1 MLVAES
7 CACVARYEP
16 SIRALPVC
24 RASDMAEFIRLWG
37 AVNHVTGIDAKL
49 FIAVN
54 HDPNAPIFNYCDY
67 GIVGDMDDICLAMLS
82 ALE

>member
-1 MLVAES
+1 MS
-7 CACVARYEP
+7 
-16 SIRALPVC
+16 
-24 RASDMAEFIRLWG
+24 G